1 MALLRQDPET
11 IEPLRQPASLADRLV
26 KRFLVREE
34 ISPAATRDSAF
45 PPRPTQLVLPL
56 GSQSDG
62 DGGTLPSLFRDMR
75 RIGSVLGYEQAA
87 LDQIVPDATMPP
99 DAPQD
104 RLMRPGN
111 LGLILHEGANRALAF
126 DWMHWSQAEK
136 ADPADARSPLRPTL
150 ALSDL
155 AKGGRAA
162 RKLAKR
168 RCVVP
173 LVRYSVPVRDGDVW
187 SHRWITPAAGQMVCA
202 AGIWLADR
210 SESPRF
216 TLVTGDGGLTA
227 DSEVSAGPLL
237 LAETE
242 LLTWLRAPLKDA
254 LAGLGRRRTLSS

>member
-11 IEPLRQPASLADRLV
+11 IESPRQPASLADRLV

-34 ISPAATRDSAF
+34 TSPTVTGASAF
-45 PPRPTQLVLPL
+45 PPRPTQLALPL
-56 GSQSDG
+56 NSRSDAE
-62 DGGTLPSLFRDMR
+62 GGTLPSLFRDMR
-75 RIGSVLGYEQAA
+75 RIGSVLGYEQAS
-87 LDQIVPDATMPP
+87 LDQVVPDTTMPS

-111 LGLILHEGANRALAF
+111 LGLILHEGANGTLAF

-136 ADPADARSPLRPTL
+136 ADPADDRSPLRPTL

-155 AKGGRAA
+155 AKGGRTA

-173 LVRYSVPVRDGDVW
+173 LVRYSIPVRDGDVW
-187 SHRWITPAAGQMVCA
+187 SHRWITPASGQMVCA

-216 TLVTGDGGLTA
+216 ALVTGDGGRSA
-227 DSEVSAGPLL
+227 ESEVAAGPLL
-237 LAETE
+237 LAETD

-254 LAGLGRRRTLSS
+254 LSGLGRHCSHSS